1 MKIELSMKELERV
14 NGGDGFWDQLIL
26 DAIVGWQE
34 FKEDVG
40 SITWKDVGDAVFN
53 CDDEWWV

>member
-1 MKIELSMKELERV
+1 MMKKINEAALERV
-14 NGGDGFWDQLIL
+14 NGGNFWDQLIL
-26 DAIVGWQE
+26 DAIVGWE
-34 FKEDVG
+34 EVKEDFS